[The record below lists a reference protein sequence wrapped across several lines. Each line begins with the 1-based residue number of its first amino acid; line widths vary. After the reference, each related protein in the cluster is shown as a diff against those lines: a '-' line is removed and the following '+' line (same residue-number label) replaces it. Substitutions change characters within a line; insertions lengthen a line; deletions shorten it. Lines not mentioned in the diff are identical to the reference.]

1 MESMKADPRAEPQ
14 YGDRIPYV
22 IVARGPNQKLRDRPM
37 TPLAYMS
44 DRQVPNILLPLLR
57 NKYSV

>member
-1 MESMKADPRAEPQ
+1 MESMRLDPRAEPQ

-22 IVARGPNQKLRDRPM
+22 IVARGPNEKLRDRPM

-44 DRQVPNILLPLLR
+44 DRYVLNTL
-57 NKYSV
+57 